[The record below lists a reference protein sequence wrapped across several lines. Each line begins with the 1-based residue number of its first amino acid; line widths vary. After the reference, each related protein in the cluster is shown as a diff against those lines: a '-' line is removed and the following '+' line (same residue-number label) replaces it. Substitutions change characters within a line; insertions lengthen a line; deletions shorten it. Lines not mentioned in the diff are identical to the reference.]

1 MSEKLT
7 ARELAEGLAGLPGWS
22 QEGGA
27 LVRSAKLA
35 TFPLALGV
43 VAAVGAVAQ
52 GLNHHP
58 DIDIRY
64 RSLTFTLTSHDL
76 GGLSKRD
83 LALAHAISDILDAQR
98 PAS

>member
-1 MSEKLT
+1 MPEKLT
-7 ARELAEGLAGLPGWS
+7 ASQLASSLAALPGWS
-22 QEGGA
+22 QVDGT

-43 VAAVGAVAQ
+43 VAAVGALAQ

-64 RSLTFTLTSHDL
+64 RTLTFTLSSHDV
-76 GGLSKRD
+76 GGLTERD
-83 LALAHAISDILDAQR
+83 LALAHAISDILDRTA
-98 PAS
+98 ASG